1 MHDYQGSVETWSR
14 EACRAV
20 ITRRVYD
27 MPAPNEVLRI
37 IKRDVEQKT
46 LATFDAV
53 FNEMGR
59 VNATSANSGV

>member
-37 IKRDVEQKT
+37 IKRDVERRT

-53 FNEMGR
+53 FNEMNR
-59 VNATSANSGV
+59 VNAASANSVV